1 MISAAA
7 RLVPAPIATQR
18 GDSSSILLMG
28 GSNSRLSGAP
38 AVNILSAATTID
50 LPLSQIAAMQTVMGF
65 HAIITHQR
73 NAGLRHDYEGIPRRK
88 SPELLQAFYPCVS
101 VSIRGPKPKLRKL
114 TCHGW
119 TRIHT

>member
-65 HAIITHQR
+65 TRSYHTGA
-73 NAGLRHDYEGIPRRK
+73 
-88 SPELLQAFYPCVS
+88 
-101 VSIRGPKPKLRKL
+101 
-114 TCHGW
+114 
-119 TRIHT
+119 TRIRTRDQSDQSILSVRIRVHPWPKNHTSES